1 MTSDDRMPPGGAA
14 PMVALRRPEDV
25 IRAVPALLGRPP
37 DDSVVVLGLR
47 GPTGRVRIAL
57 SAPADEPPDEFAR
70 ATAEALAAEGCGSA
84 LAVGYGP
91 AAQITPRMDA
101 LRRAVP
107 LHGIELRDALRV
119 TDGRYWSYLC
129 PSPDCCPAEGVPVPR
144 GGPPVVPPAALRG
157 GPTDAGGAVG
167 EVAPVDGPERDRMDR
182 ATAAAEARC
191 ARMWSSRDGGGHSAF
206 GTAFRAEGLREVR
219 AAVAGALAGRAP
231 GGADRVA
238 WLALLL
244 VSVRVRDE
252 AWVYIRAENAAL
264 HADLWR
270 RVFRMADPA
279 YAAAPGSLLAFA
291 AWLGG
296 DAPLAEA
303 ALDRVARLA
312 PRYSMAAL
320 IRQAVDHRLSP
331 DRWRP
336 VTPEWLERNS
346 PEGRSGGHPAGRPV
360 GPPAGGPGEGVPEHP
375 RERPADRAEPPDA
388 EGPTP

>member
-1 MTSDDRMPPGGAA
+1 MPPGGPA
-14 PMVALRRPEDV
+14 PVVSLRRPEDV

-47 GPTGRVRIAL
+47 GPSGRVRIAL
-57 SAPADEPPDEFAR
+57 SAPADEPPSEFAH
-70 ATAEALAAEGCGSA
+70 AAAEALAAEGCGAA

-91 AAQITPRMDA
+91 AARITPRMDA
-101 LRRAVP
+101 LREAVL
-107 LHGIELRDALRV
+107 LHAIELRDALRV

-144 GGPPVVPPAALRG
+144 DEPPIVPPGALRE
-157 GPTDAGGAVG
+157 GPSDAGGAV
-167 EVAPVDGPERDRMDR
+167 APVEGPERDRMDR
-182 ATAAAEARC
+182 ATVAAEARC
-191 ARMWSSRDGGGHSAF
+191 ARMWSSRDTGGHAAF
-206 GTAFRAEGLREVR
+206 GSAFRAEGLREVR
-219 AAVAGALAGRAP
+219 AAVTGALAGRAP

-252 AWVYIRAENAAL
+252 AWVHIRAENAAL

-296 DAPLAEA
+296 DTPLAEA

-320 IRQAVDHRLSP
+320 IRQALDHRISP

-346 PEGRSGGHPAGRPV
+346 PEGRSAGGSVDRPPEPWAGRSEECPK
-360 GPPAGGPGEGVPEHP
+360 PPEGEGSG
-375 RERPADRAEPPDA
+375 R
-388 EGPTP
+388 

>member
-1 MTSDDRMPPGGAA
+1 MSSDDRMVPGAA
-14 PMVALRRPEDV
+14 APVVALRRPEDV
-25 IRAVPALLGRPP
+25 IRAVPALLGGPP

-47 GPTGRVRIAL
+47 GASGRVRIAL
-57 SAPADEPPDEFAR
+57 SAPADEPADGFAH
-70 ATAEALAAEGCGSA
+70 AAAEALAAEGCAAA

-91 AAQITPRMDA
+91 AARITPRMDA
-101 LRRAVP
+101 LREAAR

-129 PSPDCCPAEGVPVPR
+129 PSPDCCPPEGVPVPR
-144 GGPPVVPPAALRG
+144 AGPPAVPSGTGAPRGGPP
-157 GPTDAGGAVG
+157 GAR
-167 EVAPVDGPERDRMDR
+167 EAVAPVDGPERDRMDR
-182 ATAAAEARC
+182 ATTAAEARC
-191 ARMWSSRDGGGHSAF
+191 ARMWSTRDTGGHAAF
-206 GTAFRAEGLREVR
+206 GVAFRAEGLREVR
-219 AAVAGALAGRAP
+219 ATVAGALAGRAP

-252 AWVYIRAENAAL
+252 AWVHIRAENAAL
-264 HADLWR
+264 HTDLWR

-296 DAPLAEA
+296 DVPLAEA
-303 ALDRVARLA
+303 ALERVARLA

-320 IRQAVDHRLSP
+320 IRQALDHRISP

-346 PEGRSGGHPAGRPV
+346 PAGRPAD
-360 GPPAGGPGEGVPEHP
+360 GPPECPKPPE
-375 RERPADRAEPPDA
+375 A